1 MYCDGDHQDMLY
13 TVLLGEAGG
22 LLLKLNDE
30 QEPTLESTGMNGLQV
45 SGIASVRLLR

>member
-1 MYCDGDHQDMLY
+1 MYCEGSHQDMLY

-22 LLLKLNDE
+22 LLQKLSDE
-30 QEPTLESTGMNGLQV
+30 QEPTLQSTGMSGLRV